1 MDLEVGGSSPLSHPK
16 ECLVYYTKD
25 MKKILLDGNEVK
37 TLVPEN
43 LPMLIHGKEGS
54 GASLYTICL
63 AAKWFS
69 QGYKVLFLC
78 GHQMAEQEFRQQV
91 SIEQTSAK
99 FYTQDKVN
107 EFIEELRD
115 VTRNTIVIIKNIE
128 LFDIKLFDAIRD
140 VGNLIIS
147 GEIDKTVLKGQLLS
161 KKFVT
166 EVYFSPLNSK
176 EVPQLERFQG
186 YVISDDYKGTTQLQ

>member
-1 MDLEVGGSSPLSHPK
+1 
-16 ECLVYYTKD
+16 

-37 TLVPEN
+37 TLAPEN
-43 LPMLIHGKEGS
+43 LPMLIHGREGS

-78 GHQMAEQEFRQQV
+78 GYPMAEQEFRQQV
-91 SIEQTSAK
+91 GIEHTSAK

-107 EFIEELRD
+107 EFFEGLRD
-115 VTRNTIVIIKNIE
+115 VTSDTIVIVKNIE

-147 GEIDKTVLKGQLLS
+147 GEIDKSVFKEQLLS

-166 EVYFSPLNSK
+166 EVYFSPLNGK
-176 EVPQLERFQG
+176 EVLQLERFQG
-186 YVISDDYKGTTQLQ
+186 YVISGDHKGTTQLQ